1 MTASYNP
8 AQDNQLLSTYMWSS
22 SSNKHV
28 EDSLQCIIEDT
39 IRCHFQDL
47 ADTYPFRVSPW
58 GHRHAL
64 WWWLGHI
71 ATNSQQAVAEE
82 GQLVCLLQGLV
93 RALNFH
99 KRPIYNFVQLHP
111 VRPNTTSGQGY
122 RAPSHFPIQRGGL
135 QCS

>member
-1 MTASYNP
+1 MTTSFNP
-8 AQDNQLLSTYMWSS
+8 AQDNQLLSTHMCLS
-22 SSNKHV
+22 SSNKH
-28 EDSLQCIIEDT
+28 SPQRLIEDT

-71 ATNSQQAVAEE
+71 ATNSQQAGDED
-82 GQLVCLLQGLV
+82 GNQLVCLLQGLV

-99 KRPIYNFVQLHP
+99 KKPIYNFVQLHP
-111 VRPNTTSGQGY
+111 VRPYTTSGQGD
-122 RAPSHFPIQRGGL
+122 RAPSHFHIHH
-135 QCS
+135 